1 MLGTT
6 TDGYLILDRETYAFR
21 ECGEGESPYIEFNDC
36 KKYFGGALCYS
47 VETNETDFEEPENTY
62 YDLMHES
69 YSSVVP
75 KLNTAQEEEMLLSDE
90 PTATSDKVVELPN
103 SYEYIRR
110 RAFGYNENGTCSAV
124 ASCIALNYI
133 AAQNNMAVVPSNMI
147 SEQHDKGKPK
157 GRDWVIINY
166 PNANRNYRYMV
177 DACGMGW
184 ASHAG
189 GITSAIRQ
197 FAKKVIPTP
206 YKYNLDVEWT
216 ALPKEATIKKNID
229 DGKPVLITTTIAS
242 DSAYNTH
249 TMCVYGYRMKSG
261 KCELLVHSG
270 WYSHCETYVG
280 NKCIQRKIWIP
291 ESDASIGYYFSYGNL
306 LAGFNDIPPYTNW
319 AHPGIYYVI
328 DKKIMSGT
336 TSTTFSPN
344 QTMSRAMLVSTLYR
358 MAGSPTVTYSNIY
371 SDVPKTA
378 WYANSVIWATNN
390 NIVSGVGNGKFNPNG
405 SITREQLV
413 SILFRY
419 ATYKGYYTGKRADLS
434 GYPDK
439 SAVSNYAQ
447 TAMSWAVGES
457 LISGVRKDGVDYLAP
472 KDTATRAQVASVM
485 MRFMQRYVK

>member
-1 MLGTT
+1 
-6 TDGYLILDRETYAFR
+6 
-21 ECGEGESPYIEFNDC
+21 
-36 KKYFGGALCYS
+36 
-47 VETNETDFEEPENTY
+47 
-62 YDLMHES
+62 MHES

-291 ESDASIGYYFSYGNL
+291 ESDASIGYYFSYDNL

-472 KDTATRAQVASVM
+472 KDNTTRAQVASVM
-485 MRFMQRYVK
+485 MRFIQRYVK